1 MAGFDG
7 THGSGAGELL
17 LADLDAA
24 FCFAQYSA
32 ADFINVSRWIKL
44 FFSGAQCLSGRLHF
58 GKANELAL
66 HSACLIKLGSHST
79 ATPGIVSEFSLLSL
93 L

>member
-1 MAGFDG
+1 MSVASSLV
-7 THGSGAGELL
+7 GSHNTLFKALYRKRHFFEKHDMPL
-17 LADLDAA
+17 
-24 FCFAQYSA
+24 FASHT
-32 ADFINVSRWIKL
+32 ILRLISSTL
-44 FFSGAQCLSGRLHF
+44 LHF

-66 HSACLIKLGSHST
+66 HSAS